1 LRHAIVLV
9 VVGLFGICA
18 GSAVA
23 SSATPEKRMVAAIND
38 ARTGE
43 AGLRPLRAA
52 PDLERSAGAFARW
65 LIRHQ
70 QLAHRPSVSV
80 SRSYPHC
87 GEALAMHFSLAAQ
100 VGGTLRAW
108 LGSPVHRGLVMTKS
122 MNLVGIGHASG
133 RLAGRP
139 RTVWVL
145 QVARRR

>member
-23 SSATPEKRMVAAIND
+23 SASTVDKRMVKAING
-38 ARTGE
+38 ARHDD
-43 AGLRPLRAA
+43 GLRALRAA
-52 PDLERSAGAFARW
+52 PELERSAAAFAHW
-65 LIRHQ
+65 LVRHDQ
-70 QLAHRPSVSV
+70 FAHRPSVSV

-87 GEALAMHFSLAAQ
+87 GEALAMHYSLAAQ
-100 VGGTLRAW
+100 VGGTLHAW
-108 LGSPVHRGLVMTKS
+108 LGSPVHRGLVMTRS
-122 MNLVGIGHASG
+122 MSLVGVGHASG
-133 RLAGRP
+133 RVGGKP